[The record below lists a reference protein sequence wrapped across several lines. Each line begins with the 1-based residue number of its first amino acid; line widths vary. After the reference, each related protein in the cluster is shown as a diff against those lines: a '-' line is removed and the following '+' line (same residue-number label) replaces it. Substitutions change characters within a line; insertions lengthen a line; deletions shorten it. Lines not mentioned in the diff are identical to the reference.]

1 MLARRLTVEAG
12 IHPSLM
18 PKPAEK
24 LPLHS
29 LLSLPRMSVKMLL
42 RPKKLRKYQEM
53 ELTLQGQDGGGGGG
67 KECVLIPLCAVH
79 PAKWLPTYQD
89 APRLVSSM
97 PLCNIGLN
105 FRVRGN
111 GTLAEREVEDHT

>member
-1 MLARRLTVEAG
+1 
-12 IHPSLM
+12 
-18 PKPAEK
+18 
-24 LPLHS
+24 
-29 LLSLPRMSVKMLL
+29 MSVKMLL

-53 ELTLQGQDGGGGGG
+53 ELTLQGQDGGWGVGG